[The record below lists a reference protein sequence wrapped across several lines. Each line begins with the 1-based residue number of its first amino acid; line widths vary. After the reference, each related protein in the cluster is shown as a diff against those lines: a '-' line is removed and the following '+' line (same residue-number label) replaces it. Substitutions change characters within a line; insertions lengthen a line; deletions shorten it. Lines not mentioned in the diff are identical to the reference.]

1 MLLFLLLMIAYGVD
15 TMYVKCFMSER
26 ITTPSYKVLQ
36 SGVELTMLVLD
47 RFQKSLASS
56 GLGYVMS
63 PWISKDQWHAYSLY
77 KNPRDPLIRH
87 MFLAKAGDWT

>member
-1 MLLFLLLMIAYGVD
+1 MLLFLLLMTAYGVD

-26 ITTPSYKVLQ
+26 VTTPSYKVLQ

-56 GLGYVMS
+56 GLGYFMS
-63 PWISKDQWHAYSLY
+63 PWKWHAYSFHE
-77 KNPRDPLIRH
+77 NPRDPLIRH